1 MTFRILCLDGGGIR
15 GVMPA
20 RILEKIEEQL
30 GGRLKDHFDLIAGT
44 STGSILA
51 VGIALGKSP
60 KELYNLYF
68 EKGLQIFPYQKLFS
82 PKRLPLIFKYG
93 LSAPKFSDE
102 GLISVLKEQFGEAT
116 FADLTP
122 KSDQGKP
129 PLKVLVPSYDTIARN
144 PIMFKSWFHHRWY
157 AQVPVWEICVS
168 SASAPTYFPAHRIEK
183 NGQVYSL
190 IDGGVCANNPVSCA
204 VAEAIRILRESPNQS
219 LGSVIDQIQVISIGT
234 GDPASPIPW
243 EEVRAWGLVQW
254 GLRIADVFM
263 DAPPDVHRYVAEQII
278 GVGKNDEEPRYIRL
292 QLPLKDPLLAM
303 DDARETNLQAL
314 LKETDRYLD
323 QEKERLEKFLANW

>member
-1 MTFRILCLDGGGIR
+1 MI
-15 GVMPA
+15 
-20 RILEKIEEQL
+20 
-30 GGRLKDHFDLIAGT
+30 
-44 STGSILA
+44 
-51 VGIALGKSP
+51 
-60 KELYNLYF
+60 
-68 EKGLQIFPYQKLFS
+68 
-82 PKRLPLIFKYG
+82 
-93 LSAPKFSDE
+93 
-102 GLISVLKEQFGEAT
+102 
-116 FADLTP
+116 
-122 KSDQGKP
+122 
-129 PLKVLVPSYDTIARN
+129 
-144 PIMFKSWFHHRWY
+144 
-157 AQVPVWEICVS
+157 
-168 SASAPTYFPAHRIEK
+168 
-183 NGQVYSL
+183 L

-219 LGSVIDQIQVISIGT
+219 LGSVIDQIKVISIGT

-243 EEVRAWGLVQW
+243 EKVRGWGLVQW

-278 GVGKNDEEPRYIRL
+278 GVGKNDDKSRYIRL